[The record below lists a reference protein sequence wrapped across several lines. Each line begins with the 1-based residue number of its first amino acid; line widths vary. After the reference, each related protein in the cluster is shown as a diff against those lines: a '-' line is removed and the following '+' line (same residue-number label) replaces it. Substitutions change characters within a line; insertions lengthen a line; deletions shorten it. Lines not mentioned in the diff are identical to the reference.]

1 VFKRKNVPIVEK
13 LHLEEDLKTIVSKVP
28 VLQELEPDFFIDQV
42 EEHIGYFIV
51 YQHADLKEF
60 QHAITQ
66 IRYNRVCKLFHV
78 EQGVLFSR
86 GNPIHIVR
94 IFSGVMDMDAK
105 IFR

>member
-1 VFKRKNVPIVEK
+1 M
-13 LHLEEDLKTIVSKVP
+13 TKVP

-42 EEHIGYFIV
+42 EEHKGYFIV

-60 QHAITQ
+60 QHVITQ
-66 IRYNRVCKLFHV
+66 IRYNGVCKFFHV

-94 IFSGVMDMDAK
+94 IFSEVMNRDRQK
-105 IFR
+105 CLRKEFIKL